1 MTYNLR
7 DVLEKYIN
15 ENLVKKGLS
24 GYVFQTDK
32 YSEETE
38 DEEIYSVEYIE
49 GDKVKISNQNNFKIP
64 SSTSIV
70 YTYSNTPIRVI
81 SVEELTQTLEIHMDD
96 IQYLSEGDL
105 LSLGNSNDN
114 EIFIILELED
124 QKLNYESLATD
135 KLYSKQIN
143 STIFVGS
150 KDYNKNYQLYEKI
163 YKEICDMFMTP
174 RINIPL
180 DECHTLM
187 IYIPM
192 GILTDSKVTL
202 ITDVIRFIKVVF
214 KIYENRN
221 Y

>member
-7 DVLEKYIN
+7 EILENYIDS
-15 ENLVKKGLS
+15 NLKKKGLS

-32 YSEETE
+32 YSEESE
-38 DEEIYSVEYIE
+38 EEEIYSVEFIE
-49 GDKVKISNQNNFKIP
+49 GDNVTISNQNNFKIP

-70 YTYSNTPIRVI
+70 YTYSNTPIRVLSI
-81 SVEELTQTLEIHMDD
+81 NEITQTLEIHMDD
-96 IQYLSEGDL
+96 ISYISEGDL
-105 LSLGNSNDN
+105 LSLGSSNNN

-124 QKLNYESLATD
+124 EKLNYESLATD
-135 KLYSKQIN
+135 KIYSKQIN

-180 DECHTLM
+180 DKCHTLM

-192 GILTDSKVTL
+192 GILTDSKVKL